1 MRVIAHPFRLD
12 SSGAVVTIPDETE
25 RYAAQ
30 LAGVVAATTV
40 GERPLAPTYGML
52 DPTATPLS
60 LSVIAATINN
70 CEPDVTVT
78 YSSSSLAGTSAQV
91 RLGVTWAD

>member
-12 SSGAVVTIPDETE
+12 SSGAIVTIDDASD

-40 GERPLAPTYGML
+40 GERPLAPTYGLL

-60 LSVIAATINN
+60 LSVIAATISN

-78 YSSSSLAGTSAQV
+78 YSSSSIADTSAQV

>member
-12 SSGAVVTIPDETE
+12 SNGAVITVADDHE

-30 LAGVVAATTV
+30 LAGSVAATTV
-40 GERPLAPTYGML
+40 GERALAPLYGML

-78 YSSSSLAGTSAQV
+78 YSSSSITGASADV
-91 RLGVTWAD
+91 RLGVTWAT

>member
-12 SSGAVVTIPDETE
+12 NSGAIVTIDDASD

-30 LAGVVAATTV
+30 LAGSVAATTT

-52 DPTATPLS
+52 DPTATQLS

-78 YSSSSLAGTSAQV
+78 YSSSSIADTTAHV